1 MSNDLH
7 VVVGAGPVGSAV
19 AEILAEQGHRV
30 RVVTRSGSG
39 PESPQVERVRADAA
53 DAARLGELAA
63 GSAALYNCVNPP
75 YNRWSQDWPPVAQA
89 LLAAA
94 ESSGAV
100 LAMADNLYAYGRV
113 TASMTEQTPLLGSYP
128 KALVR
133 KQMWLDGLAAH
144 EAGRIRFTS
153 ARGADYVGPQAQ
165 SHLGDRVVPRL
176 LAGKNVQVL
185 DSPDTPHTWTYTRD
199 MARTLVAIASDERAW
214 GRAWHVPSNAPRTQ
228 REAIGDLARIAGVEP
243 VKVSAVPAFVL
254 RAMGIFSPLVRELP
268 DVAYQLSE
276 PFVMDS
282 TAAQTELGV
291 APTPW
296 DDVLTAHLDSYRTA
310 AGARSR

>member
-19 AEILAEQGHRV
+19 AEILAAQGHRV

-53 DAARLGELAA
+53 DSARLSELAS
-63 GSAALYNCVNPP
+63 GSVALYNCVNPP
-75 YNRWSQDWPPVAQA
+75 YSRWTQDWPPVAQA

-113 TASMTEQTPLLGSYP
+113 TAPMTEQTPLAGSYP
-128 KALVR
+128 KAMVR

-144 EAGRIRFTS
+144 EAGRVRFTS
-153 ARGADYVGPQAQ
+153 ARGADYVGPRAQ
-165 SHLGDRVVPRL
+165 SHLGDRVAPRL
-176 LAGKNVQVL
+176 LAGKSVQVL

-199 MARTLVAIASDERAW
+199 MARTLVAIAADERAW

-228 REAIGDLARIAGVEP
+228 REAIGDMARIAGVEP
-243 VKVSAVPAFVL
+243 VKVSTVPAFVL
-254 RAMGIFSPLVRELP
+254 RAMGLFSPLVRELP

-282 TAAQTELGV
+282 AAAQTELGL

-296 DDVLTAHLDSYRTA
+296 DDVLTAHLDSYRTTA
-310 AGARSR
+310 PAR

>member
-19 AEILAEQGHRV
+19 AEILADQGHRV
-30 RVVTRSGSG
+30 RVVTRSGGG
-39 PESPQVERVRADAA
+39 PESPQVERVRADAT
-53 DAARLGELAA
+53 DAARLTELAA
-63 GSAALYNCVNPP
+63 GSVALYNCVNPP
-75 YNRWSQDWPPVAQA
+75 YNRWSLDWPPVAQA

-100 LAMADNLYAYGRV
+100 LAMADNLYAYGLV
-113 TASMTEQTPLLGSYP
+113 TAPMTEQTPLAGSYP

-133 KQMWLDGLAAH
+133 RQMWLDGLAAH
-144 EAGRIRFTS
+144 EAGRVRFTS
-153 ARGADYVGPQAQ
+153 ARGADYVGPRAQ
-165 SHLGDRVVPRL
+165 SHLGDRVAPRL

-199 MARTLVAIASDERAW
+199 MARTVVAIAADERAW

-228 REAIGDLARIAGVEP
+228 REAIGDMARVAGVEP
-243 VKVSAVPAFVL
+243 VKVSTVPAFVL
-254 RAMGIFSPLVRELP
+254 RAMGLFSPVVRELA
-268 DVAYQLSE
+268 DVAYQMSE

-282 TAAQTELGV
+282 TAAQAELGLE
-291 APTPW
+291 PTPW
-296 DDVLTAHLDSYRTA
+296 DDVLTSHLDSYRTL
-310 AGARSR
+310 AGVGSH

>member
-1 MSNDLH
+1 
-7 VVVGAGPVGSAV
+7 V
-19 AEILAEQGHRV
+19 AEILAAQGHRV

-53 DAARLGELAA
+53 DSARLSELAA
-63 GSAALYNCVNPP
+63 GSVALYNCVNPP
-75 YNRWSQDWPPVAQA
+75 YNRWTQDWPPVAQA

-113 TASMTEQTPLLGSYP
+113 TAPMTEQTPLAGSYP
-128 KALVR
+128 KAMVR

-144 EAGRIRFTS
+144 EAGRVRFTS
-153 ARGADYVGPQAQ
+153 ARGADYVGPRAQ
-165 SHLGDRVVPRL
+165 SHLGDRVAPRL
-176 LAGKNVQVL
+176 LAGKSVQVL

-199 MARTLVAIASDERAW
+199 MARTLVAIAADERAW

-228 REAIGDLARIAGVEP
+228 REAIGDMARIAGVEP
-243 VKVSAVPAFVL
+243 VKVSTVPAFVL
-254 RAMGIFSPLVRELP
+254 RAMGLFSPLVRELP

-282 TAAQTELGV
+282 AAAQTELGL

-296 DDVLTAHLDSYRTA
+296 DDVLTAHLDSYRTTA
-310 AGARSR
+310 PAR